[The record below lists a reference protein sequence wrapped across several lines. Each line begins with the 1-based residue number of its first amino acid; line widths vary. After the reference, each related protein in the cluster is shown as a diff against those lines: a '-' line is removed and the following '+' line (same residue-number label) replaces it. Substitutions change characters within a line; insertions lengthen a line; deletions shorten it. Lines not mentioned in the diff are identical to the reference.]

1 MWKVLNVTMSHVTN
15 VTILCFFFL
24 RGEGLIISPPFPFPC
39 GPFPGANGGVSAPRP
54 ALRRCGIVSRFLR
67 GGFWVTS
74 LLAL

>member
-39 GPFPGANGGVSAPRP
+39 GPFPGANGGVSAPLP
-54 ALRRCGIVSRFLR
+54 ALPACGIISPFLR
-67 GGFWVTS
+67 GGVLVTS
-74 LLAL
+74 LSAL